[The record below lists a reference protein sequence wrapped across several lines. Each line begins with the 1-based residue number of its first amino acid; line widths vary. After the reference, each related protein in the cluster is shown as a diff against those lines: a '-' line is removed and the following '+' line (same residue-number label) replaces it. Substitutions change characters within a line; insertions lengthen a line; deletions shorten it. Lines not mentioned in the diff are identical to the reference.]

1 MQLIFRLFNAA
12 KLKQRPLTQQE
23 IVLAQ
28 SIFANHIDYA
38 RIRICAHVLV
48 MPGYAISPNG
58 NIYFNRKDYCDDFS
72 SANLALKSWFIHE
85 LVHVWQYQQG
95 IAVLRKALFNRR
107 YDYVL
112 ELGKLFSA
120 YGVEQQAQ
128 MVQDY
133 FLKRAQGQACA
144 DLAACIP
151 FLKANNKPAL
161 QK

>member
-1 MQLIFRLFNAA
+1 MQFISRLFNAG

-23 IVLAQ
+23 IALAQ
-28 SIFANHIDYA
+28 SIFAKHLDYA

-72 SANLALKSWFIHE
+72 SANLALQSWFIHE

-95 IAVLRKALFNRR
+95 IAVVRKALLNRR

-112 ELGKLFSA
+112 KLGKLFSA

-133 FLKRAQGQACA
+133 FLKRTKGQSCD

-151 FLKANNKPAL
+151 FVKVNNTAV
-161 QK
+161 